1 MPPKQLLFLMKFG
14 TNFVKVTQ
22 PCKQPKLYFWLGQT
36 RKVLGSP
43 MVNHHLETQLV
54 NMVNMNIVPLSVL
67 SIVKVL

>member
-1 MPPKQLLFLMKFG
+1 
-14 TNFVKVTQ
+14 
-22 PCKQPKLYFWLGQT
+22 
-36 RKVLGSP
+36 